1 MTTPTQVR
9 LRQAR
14 LREGF
19 VCTPS
24 VAFQSIGV
32 AGAAVVST
40 KALPGGRS
48 GLAQARRLARKSGGP
63 A

>member
-48 GLAQARRLARKSGGP
+48 GLA
-63 A
+63 